1 MRHLLSLLVAPLL
14 LPLMGQTAES
24 PRPNVLWI
32 ISDDLGPELGC
43 YGYGN
48 VSTPNLD
55 RLASEGARFSRAFST
70 SPVCSASRTAF
81 ITGKYQTS
89 IGGFHHRTR
98 IIKPLPDPVKPV
110 TELFR
115 EAGYFVTNA
124 TASADL
130 DRHGKTDYNFEYD
143 AREMFDGTDWRARE
157 EGQPFFSQVQIFQ
170 PHRVFEKADSLR
182 EDAVIPPFY
191 PEHPVTRADWSNY
204 LASIELLDEKVGV
217 ILDRLEADGL
227 ADNTVVFFF
236 GDHGRPHVRGKQW
249 LYDGGIHTPLIV
261 RWPGKLAAGTVRDE
275 LVSLIDLA
283 PASLAAAGISPP
295 DWFDGT
301 DFLASGYGGRER
313 VYAARDR
320 CGDAPDHI
328 RAVRTARWKYLRNH
342 EPDRPYSQLSSYK
355 KSQYPVLTLMAVMHE
370 QGRLKGPAAAWFAEA
385 RPAEELY
392 DLEADPWE
400 MRNLADDPGHAEILA
415 KLRGELETWV
425 EETGDQ
431 GAEAE
436 GDAAY
441 FDALMAEKRA
451 DFERAMKRRKLDPD
465 LSDRAY
471 LEWWKKE
478 LGLK

>member
-1 MRHLLSLLVAPLL
+1 MRHLFRLIALLL
-14 LPLMGQTAES
+14 LPLIGNAAES

-32 ISDDLGPELGC
+32 ISDDLGPEFGC
-43 YGYGN
+43 YGYGG

-55 RLASEGARFSRAFST
+55 RLASEGVRFTRAFSA
-70 SPVCSASRTAF
+70 SPVCSASRTSF

-124 TASADL
+124 TASAEL
-130 DRHGKTDYNFEYD
+130 NRNGKTDYNFEFD
-143 AREMFDGTDWRARE
+143 AKEMFDGTDWRARA

-170 PHRVFEKADSLR
+170 PHRVFEKVDSLR
-182 EDAVIPPFY
+182 ENAVIPPFY
-191 PEHPVTRADWSNY
+191 PDHPVTRKDWANY

-217 ILDRLEADGL
+217 ILERLEADGL

-236 GDHGRPHVRGKQW
+236 GDHGRPHVRCKQW
-249 LYDGGIHTPLIV
+249 LYEGGIHTPLIV
-261 RWPGKLAAGTVRDE
+261 RWPGKLDANTVRE
-275 LVSLIDLA
+275 GMVSLIDLA
-283 PASLAAAGISPP
+283 PTSLSAAGIALP
-295 DWFDGT
+295 DWFDGV
-301 DFLASGYGGRER
+301 DLLAPGFEGHDR
-313 VYAARDR
+313 VFSARDR
-320 CGDAPDHI
+320 CGDAPDRI
-328 RAVRTARWKYLRNH
+328 RAVRTERWKYIRNF
-342 EPDRPYSQLSSYK
+342 EPDRSYSQLSSYK

-392 DLEADPWE
+392 DLDADPWE
-400 MRNLADDPGHAEILA
+400 MNNLADDPDHGETLA
-415 KLRGELETWV
+415 QLRGELETWI
-425 EETGDQ
+425 EESGDQ

-441 FDALMAEKRA
+441 MEALMEEKRG
-451 DFERAMKRRKLDPD
+451 DYERAMKRRKLDPD